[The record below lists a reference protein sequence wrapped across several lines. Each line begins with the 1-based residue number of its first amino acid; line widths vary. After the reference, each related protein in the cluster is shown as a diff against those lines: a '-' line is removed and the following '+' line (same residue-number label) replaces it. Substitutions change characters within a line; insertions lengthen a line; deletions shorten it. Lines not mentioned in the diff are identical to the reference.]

1 MDAGAAARSR
11 ATRADPGYR
20 LRGAVLAVAAL
31 ALLAAGGAWWTARAP
46 ALAATAAGDGSRTAA
61 GPPGRSVILDPR
73 TGIPLP
79 VADPATGRLAPPGW
93 PRPTPGTVVERV
105 DDPLP
110 SADVVWRG
118 RATITPDNGL
128 IRRSYAR
135 DGDRYLLQ
143 FRCTG
148 PGELLIVIDG
158 ARYAGPL
165 TSGCGGPVTT
175 ATEVTGVG
183 GPVQISLS
191 TVNEQPVRVEAQLVA
206 LS

>member
-1 MDAGAAARSR
+1 MPD
-11 ATRADPGYR
+11 TR
-20 LRGAVLAVAAL
+20 
-31 ALLAAGGAWWTARAP
+31 
-46 ALAATAAGDGSRTAA
+46 
-61 GPPGRSVILDPR
+61 
-73 TGIPLP
+73 
-79 VADPATGRLAPPGW
+79 
-93 PRPTPGTVVERV
+93 VERV

-110 SADVVWRG
+110 SVDVVWRS
-118 RATITPDNGL
+118 RATITPGDGL

-158 ARYAGPL
+158 ARYAGPM

-191 TVNEQPVRVEAQLVA
+191 TVNDQPVRVAAQLVA